1 MIFGAGKIGRSF
13 IGQLFGRSGFDVVF
27 MDIDQKIID
36 EINLRR
42 QYKVIVKETREEE
55 IVIENVRAVSG
66 TNVSAVIHEISN
78 AEIMAI
84 SVGKNALPKII
95 PVIAQGISAR
105 FQKAENAKP
114 LDIIIAENMRHAAD
128 FIRNEL
134 AKNLPEKFPLGEKI
148 GLVETSI
155 GKMVPIMTE
164 KDLKN
169 DPLVI
174 FAEAYNELIL
184 DKKGFRNPIPN
195 VKGLAPKENIRAWV
209 DRKAFIHNL
218 GHATAVYYGN
228 YLHPEKVFLFELLA
242 DRQVLEFTQS
252 VMQEAASILLCMY
265 PDDFTNESLQL
276 HIDDLLVRFQNRA
289 LGDTVFR
296 VGHDL
301 RRKLARDDRFMAVIF
316 VAKKLHLPYH
326 IILRAMSYGFH
337 FSATDASGEMF
348 PDDMEFLQEFAVNP
362 EHVLTDH
369 CGLHDLQD
377 RRFVLNRTI

>member
-13 IGQLFGRSGFDVVF
+13 IGQLFGCSGFEVVF
-27 MDIDQKIID
+27 VDIDQKIID
-36 EINLRR
+36 AINLNRR
-42 QYKVIVKETREEE
+42 YRVIIKETNDEE

-78 AEIMAI
+78 AKIMAI

-95 PVIAQGISAR
+95 PVIAQGIAVR
-105 FQKAENAKP
+105 FHKALKTKP

-128 FIRNEL
+128 FIRSEL
-134 AKNLPEKFPLGEKI
+134 VKNLPENFPLDEKI
-148 GLVETSI
+148 GLIETSI

-164 KDLKN
+164 KDLED
-169 DPLVI
+169 DPLVV

-184 DKKGFRNPIPN
+184 DKKGFKNPIPA

-218 GHATAVYYGN
+218 SHATAVYYGN
-228 YLHPEKVFLFELLA
+228 YLHPKKVFLYELLA
-242 DRQVLEFTQS
+242 DARVLEFTQS
-252 VMQEAASILLCMY
+252 VMQEAAEILLSLY
-265 PDDFTNESLQL
+265 PEDFTNESLQL

-301 RRKLARDDRFMAVIF
+301 RRKLASDDRFMGVITI
-316 VAKKLHLPYH
+316 AQQLDLPYH
-326 IILRAMSYGFH
+326 KILRAMSYGFH
-337 FSATDASGEMF
+337 FSAKDASGEMF